1 MSYDRGLAHRIREV
15 LERRPDVEGWEERE
29 MFGGLAFMVAGHMV
43 VGVVG
48 HELMARVGE
57 AAWPVARTEPGA
69 REMTFTG
76 RSMKTMVFVS
86 DAAIGRRRPCDRGS
100 SGALTTRRGCRLG
113 PRETSSVPSTMA
125 ADDETSA
132 HR

>member
-15 LERRPDVEGWEERE
+15 LERRPDVEGWKERE

-43 VGVVG
+43 VGVAG
-48 HELMARVGE
+48 HELMARVGK

-76 RSMKTMVFVS
+76 RSMKTMVFVR
-86 DAAIGRRRPCDRGS
+86 DAAIGEEA
-100 SGALTTRRGCRLG
+100 ALRSWVERCLHHAQTLP
-113 PRETSSVPSTMA
+113 PRSV
-125 ADDETSA
+125 
-132 HR
+132 